1 MRMSDW
7 SSDVCSSD
15 LQATALPAAASRQ
28 GAGAAQR
35 RSRPPG
41 SGRFGKGTA
50 AVSGTPLFSVGN
62 GPWSSDMA
70 AKVPVLVP
78 EGNPGSY
85 LQEISKFP
93 MLEQNEEYMRAKAW
107 RERGD
112 TEAAHKLL
120 TAHRRPVAKIQMVS
134 IGSASV

>member
-50 AVSGTPLFSVGN
+50 AVSGSPLFSVGN

-78 EGNPGSY
+78 EGNLGSY
-85 LQEISKFP
+85 LQEIRKFP
-93 MLEQNEEYMRAKAW
+93 MQIGRASC
-107 RERGD
+107 RERGCQYV
-112 TEAAHKLL
+112 ENEV
-120 TAHRRPVAKIQMVS
+120 VAGAFKKKKKK
-134 IGSASV
+134 